1 MDSYMESVRGASRI
15 SGNPVTSLDDIINKG
30 IDGVYESA
38 SPPPKYIIAEA
49 KYGTSKL
56 NLTDDGLQ
64 MSDTWIKRSERL
76 EKAVGIDKAE
86 DIKMEMFLNPENVQ
100 KVLIHVDA
108 NGNVVESILDT
119 AGKKMKN

>member
-64 MSDTWIKRSERL
+64 MSDAWIKRSERL

-108 NGNVVESILDT
+108 NGNVLESILDT

>member
-30 IDGVYESA
+30 IDGVYETA

>member
-49 KYGTSKL
+49 KYGTSRL
-56 NLTDDGLQ
+56 NLTKNGLQ
-64 MSDTWIKRSERL
+64 MSDEWIEESMRL
-76 EKAVGIDKAE
+76 EKAVGKAKADE
-86 DIKMEMFLNPENVQ
+86 IIREMILNPNNIE
-100 KVLIHVDA
+100 KVLINVDQ
-108 NGNVVESILDT
+108 NGNVIESILDS
-119 AGKKMKN
+119 AGKKIG

>member
-1 MDSYMESVRGASRI
+1 MESVRGASRI

>member
-49 KYGTSKL
+49 KYGTSRL